1 MHTNK
6 RYNIMQAPT
15 VNSRKWVVI
24 FGQRTGSGHAAPG
37 AVIVSNEMTRD
48 DAILMADYWDAHV
61 VDVAKTY
68 RTECGHGRCCF
79 HPDWDKSKPWATYV
93 DGTAGRH
100 LGGLEACAQY
110 FASRGMFLKTD
121 KA

>member
-1 MHTNK
+1 MHKNE

-24 FGQRTGSGHAAPG
+24 FGQRTGSGHAAAG
-37 AVIVSNEMTRD
+37 AMIVSQEMPRE
-48 DAILMADYWDAHV
+48 DAILMADYWNAHAH
-61 VDVAKTY
+61 DVGVSY
-68 RTECGHGRCCF
+68 RTECGHGRCSF
-79 HPDWDKSKPWATYV
+79 RPDWSTAQPWVTYI

-110 FASRGMFLKTD
+110 FAARGMYLNTEK
-121 KA
+121 